1 MPRLLV
7 CAAVL
12 AAFVGAP
19 ASAGTVNN
27 APPTCARELATAE
40 VNLTKTLVRL
50 KTAEKAGADL
60 MCAAF
65 RDHAGVV
72 AKARE
77 VFSRCANERDRA
89 LDVGQ
94 MDKEILRTEFV
105 LSRQCKGQEP
115 KPTASAASSS

>member
-7 CAAVL
+7 CAVVL

-19 ASAGTVNN
+19 AFAGTANN
-27 APPTCARELATAE
+27 APTCARELATAE
-40 VNLTKTLVRL
+40 VSLTKTLLRL
-50 KTAEKAGADL
+50 KSVEKASADL

-77 VFSRCANERDRA
+77 VFSRCASERDRA

-105 LSRQCKGQEP
+105 LTRQCKGQEP

>member
-1 MPRLLV
+1 MSRLLV

-19 ASAGTVNN
+19 AFAGTVNN
-27 APPTCARELATAE
+27 APTCPRELATAE
-40 VNLTKTLVRL
+40 VSLTKTLLRL
-50 KTAEKAGADL
+50 KSVEKASADL

-77 VFSRCANERDRA
+77 VFSRCASERDRA

-105 LSRQCKGQEP
+105 LTRQCKGQEP